1 MAKTSIGEVV
11 YQGIKARITSGAY
24 LPGDKLEL
32 HVLADDLQS
41 SITPVRAALCW
52 LAGEKL
58 VEGHARDGFNIPHI
72 TGHGLRDRYVA
83 VETILVGAVAV
94 ISTTGDGF
102 DDGGGDGRSSAKAGV
117 VTRTERLFHRIAT
130 ASGNDDFAELIDGY
144 NKRLR
149 TMRKV
154 EANILADRREE
165 IEALEKLFAARNYPE
180 LVGGLTAYHRRR
192 QRVANSIAEQAH
204 RQPNRRPRKPRDQP
218 PLLPFADLESE
229 V

>member
-1 MAKTSIGEVV
+1 MAKMSIGEVV

-24 LPGDKLEL
+24 LPGDRLEL

-94 ISTTGDGF
+94 ISTSGNGF
-102 DDGGGDGRSSAKAGV
+102 DDGGDGRSPAKSSV
-117 VTRTERLFHRIAT
+117 VTRTERLFHRIAA

-144 NKRLR
+144 NHRLR
-149 TMRKV
+149 SVRKV

-165 IEALEKLFAARNYPE
+165 IEALEKLFAARDYPE
-180 LVGGLTAYHRRR
+180 LVGALTAYHRRR

-218 PLLPFADLESE
+218 PLLPFADIETE
-229 V
+229 G